1 MGIVPLLLAAAANA
15 MPAPAA
21 DLTLDG
27 RITGADHQHYRPVPF
42 DVPPGVDRI
51 TVILSYDKSNKT
63 VIDMGLW
70 DGERF
75 RGWSGGA
82 RDRFTIA
89 PSDASP
95 GYLPGSIPPGRW
107 HVELGIPN
115 ARPSSRSDYRLQV
128 FFDRRTDRRASA
140 AIADPPLRSSPGW
153 YRGDLHMH
161 DANSDGSC
169 ASASGKRVP
178 CPLFRTV
185 EAAARA
191 GLDFIAVTDHN
202 TVSQFGGLRELQ
214 PYFDRTLLIPG
225 TEITT
230 FHGHA
235 NAIGQQRFLDFRVG
249 TPDVPDIAALER
261 DVARAG
267 AILTINHPN
276 LPSGET
282 CMGCGWTWP
291 VQDYAGITAVE
302 AVNGS
307 VAEGPYAGIGFWYA
321 RLNEG
326 HRLTGVGGSDN
337 HDPDP
342 DPNKAPV
349 GHPTT
354 VVHALGL
361 STPAILAGIR
371 AGNVFIDVAGTRD
384 RLLEVEANSGSTRA
398 VMGGSLRPAG
408 TMIVDARVEGVAD
421 GQALLVIDGK
431 DSGQSVP
438 ITKAHPSARFS
449 VDPASVR
456 RWISVNIVGAGHP
469 LLIGNPIYIDRR

>member
-1 MGIVPLLLAAAANA
+1 
-15 MPAPAA
+15 
-21 DLTLDG
+21 
-27 RITGADHQHYRPVPF
+27 
-42 DVPPGVDRI
+42 
-51 TVILSYDKSNKT
+51 
-63 VIDMGLW
+63 
-70 DGERF
+70 
-75 RGWSGGA
+75 
-82 RDRFTIA
+82 
-89 PSDASP
+89 
-95 GYLPGSIPPGRW
+95 
-107 HVELGIPN
+107 
-115 ARPSSRSDYRLQV
+115 
-128 FFDRRTDRRASA
+128 
-140 AIADPPLRSSPGW
+140 
-153 YRGDLHMH
+153 MH

-169 ASASGKRVP
+169 ASASGMRVP

-349 GHPTT
+349 GPRTAATIMTGFREVPWTTLVEWSRLEPTGRGRGW
-354 VVHALGL
+354 VRG
-361 STPAILAGIR
+361 
-371 AGNVFIDVAGTRD
+371 
-384 RLLEVEANSGSTRA
+384 
-398 VMGGSLRPAG
+398 RPG
-408 TMIVDARVEGVAD
+408 RSSSRSWLMR
-421 GQALLVIDGK
+421 
-431 DSGQSVP
+431 VP
-438 ITKAHPSARFS
+438 IPGSRCC
-449 VDPASVR
+449 
-456 RWISVNIVGAGHP
+456 
-469 LLIGNPIYIDRR
+469 